1 MPHHQ
6 SIRREQDRV
15 NALAERPPLGSC
27 CVAGWVNYL
36 APVRSSALLARV
48 RPAGRDRCFRAA
60 GHRAIGRRAFGL
72 RHGVDTRN
80 AEFDSVANMTMLN
93 AFAEQHSDL
102 ALSYERH
109 GREIIVA
116 LNVTAADADEA
127 TALGQTLLL
136 QAVPAPPETTVT
148 GFEALPL
155 KAEPD
160 FT

>member
-1 MPHHQ
+1 
-6 SIRREQDRV
+6 
-15 NALAERPPLGSC
+15 
-27 CVAGWVNYL
+27 
-36 APVRSSALLARV
+36 
-48 RPAGRDRCFRAA
+48 
-60 GHRAIGRRAFGL
+60 
-72 RHGVDTRN
+72 
-80 AEFDSVANMTMLN
+80 MTMLN

-102 ALSYERH
+102 ASSYERH